1 MVGRTFLFG
10 LSATMIRIEGR
21 IYMAAF
27 VMNAEGCP
35 QRNF

>member
-1 MVGRTFLFG
+1 MVVQIFLFG
-10 LSATMIRIEGR
+10 LSATMMRIEGR

-27 VMNAEGCP
+27 VINAEGCP